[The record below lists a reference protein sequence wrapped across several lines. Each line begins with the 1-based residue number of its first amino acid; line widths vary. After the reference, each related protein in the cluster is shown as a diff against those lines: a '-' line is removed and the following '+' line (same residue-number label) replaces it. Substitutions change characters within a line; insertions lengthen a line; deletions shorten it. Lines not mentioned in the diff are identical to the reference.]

1 MGDERV
7 SEARLRVLEAI
18 TDSTLR
24 ELDLDKLFEVLLG
37 RVRDLLSVDTVTV
50 LLTDPG
56 GGQLVARATRGLE
69 EEVFHG
75 VRVPVGSGFAGR
87 VAQTREPVQLSH
99 VDETTV
105 VNPLLWR
112 RGLRALLGV
121 PMVAGGDL
129 VGVVHVGSLVDREFT
144 EEEVDLLRL
153 IADRLAVGV
162 HAHRSRAERDAAAV
176 LQDSLLPGH
185 LPTTEGWGLAARYV
199 PGAGSGVGG
208 DWYDVF
214 ALPGGRLG
222 LVIGDV
228 VGHGLA
234 AAVVMGRLR
243 SALRAY
249 ALEFDDPAE
258 VLGKLDRKAG
268 HFEHNTMATVA
279 YAVIHTATARMDLS
293 IAGHPRPV
301 LAVPGRDTVLLEG
314 VVDPPIGFTL
324 AVTGRHTTTVELPA
338 GSLVVLYTDGLVE
351 RRDEALDRRLEFLR
365 RTVTATPAETACA
378 RIMDRLV
385 GNHPAADDI
394 ALLAVHRT
402 DPRADRR

>member
-1 MGDERV
+1 MGEQRI

-18 TDSTLR
+18 TDSALR

-37 RVRDLLSVDTVTV
+37 RVRHLLSVDTATV

-69 EEVFHG
+69 EEVFQG

-87 VAQTREPVQLSH
+87 VAQTRQPVRVSH
-99 VDETTV
+99 VDESTV

-121 PMVAGGDL
+121 PMVAEGDL
-129 VGVVHVGSLVDREFT
+129 VGVVHVGSLADRTFT
-144 EEEVDLLRL
+144 DDEVDLLRL

-185 LPTTEGWGLAARYV
+185 LPETEGWGFAARYV

-214 ALPGGRLG
+214 TLPDGRIG
-222 LVIGDV
+222 LAIGDV
-228 VGHGLA
+228 VGHGLG

-249 ALEFDDPAE
+249 ALEFDDPAV

-279 YAVIHTATARMDLS
+279 YAVIDTATASMDLS
-293 IAGHPRPV
+293 MAGHPRPV
-301 LAVPGRDTVLLEG
+301 VAVPGRDTVLVEG

-324 AVTGRHTTTVELPA
+324 ATTGRHTTTVDLPA

-351 RRDEALDRRLEFLR
+351 RRDEGLDQRLELLR

-378 RIMDRLV
+378 RIMDGLV
-385 GNHPAADDI
+385 GDHPAADDI
-394 ALLAVHRT
+394 ALLAVHHT
-402 DPRADRR
+402 GP